1 MFFKKKKTAAI
12 EQKNEEKNMVPSE
25 AVKLDLLKQATAKID
40 DAEIVQRQTNN
51 GATFSLVYIQT
62 LIDKE
67 RLNEAIIQPLLQ
79 SEDQAFIQCISTC
92 SVLRIHSM
100 EEAKECM
107 LFGAVL
113 IHDQGNNEWWAAKLE
128 NPLSRA
134 IENSE
139 TETIVYGPKDSFTE
153 RIEQN
158 VFMIRRRLPV
168 IELKVEKFQVGSNTK
183 TQVQMLYM
191 DGIAN
196 PDIVEIARK
205 NISKVNFDMILESSN
220 LSAFMDDHTH
230 SLFPQFMQ
238 TDRPDSCAYSLGLGK
253 IVILL
258 NDTPFALIAPI
269 TFFHLFQSPEDYVH
283 RWVIASFL
291 RTLRY
296 LSFFIAITLIP
307 LYVALNTFHY
317 QMIPLQILYV
327 LMESRTKL
335 PFTPFW
341 EALIMLVIIE
351 IIKEASLRMPTK
363 TSQTIGIIGGIVI
376 GQAAVEAGF
385 ASKVLIVLV
394 GISAIASF
402 LVPNYLV
409 TKATTV
415 LQFLF
420 LILASFLGILG
431 IALGLILLLA
441 HLNGLSSLKQPF
453 FAPVSPLYW
462 RDWNDLFVRAP
473 LPWAKLRPEYLKTV
487 KKWRVSKEE
496 GNE

>member
-1 MFFKKKKTAAI
+1 MFRKKKMAAAN
-12 EQKNEEKNMVPSE
+12 KNEEKNWNTHENVTLE
-25 AVKLDLLKQATAKID
+25 LLKNVTAKMD
-40 DAEIVQRQTNN
+40 DAKIVKRQTNN
-51 GATFSLVYIQT
+51 GASFSLVYIQT

-67 RLNEAIIQPLLQ
+67 RLNEAVVQPLLL
-79 SEDQAFIQCISTC
+79 SEGQTFIQGITTC
-92 SVLRIHSM
+92 SVLRIHSI
-100 EEAKECM
+100 EEAKEH
-107 LFGAVL
+107 LVFGTVL
-113 IHDQGNNEWWAAKLE
+113 IHDQETNEWWAVKLE
-128 NPLSRA
+128 NSLSRA

-139 TETIVYGPKDSFTE
+139 VETIMYGPKDSFTE

-158 VFMIRRRLPV
+158 IFMIRRRLP
-168 IELKVEKFQVGSNTK
+168 ITELKAEKFQAGSNTK
-183 TQVQMLYM
+183 TQVQMLYIE
-191 DGIAN
+191 GIAN

-205 NISKVNFDMILESSN
+205 NISKVNFDLILEASN

-253 IVILL
+253 IIILL
-258 NDTPFALIAPI
+258 NNTPFALIAPI

-291 RTLRY
+291 RNLRY
-296 LSFFIAITLIP
+296 FSFFIAITLIP
-307 LYVALNTFHY
+307 LYVALTTHHY

-327 LMESRTKL
+327 LTESRTKL

-341 EALIMLVIIE
+341 ESVIMLVIIE

-363 TSQTIGIIGGIVI
+363 TSQTIGVIGGIVI

-415 LQFLF
+415 LQFLI

-431 IALGLILLLA
+431 IAFGLILLLA

-453 FAPVSPLYW
+453 FAPVAPLYW
-462 RDWNDLFVRAP
+462 RDWQDLFIRAP
-473 LPWAKLRPEYLKTV
+473 LPWAKKRPEYLKPV
-487 KKWRVSKEE
+487 KKWRVTKGE
-496 GNE
+496 GSE